1 MIGAGGLAAAF
12 GGRARADLAVPRERL
27 GQPPREVRA
36 PAAAL
41 AGRLRRRRVWIALEG
56 ARIGGVAS
64 ARPLAGPAAW
74 EIDTLLGGGG
84 EGALRGLLARAADG
98 ARRARATHLLLR
110 LRAAD
115 PAVAEAV
122 RAGFAP
128 ALAER
133 LWRAPR
139 LAAAPAHVPGV
150 AVREASAADAHDLY
164 RLHGRALP
172 VEARRAIAMTLDEWL
187 ATREVRWLGR
197 RRVSLLAAAED
208 GSPAGA
214 ARIALAG
221 GRARLEIVAAPE
233 DGGAARAL
241 LAAAAP
247 LCAGARDVLALA
259 PEGVG
264 GEALRAAGFAP
275 DEGYALLARRLPRPA
290 EDEQPAAAPA
300 AAALSG
306 GWR

>member
-1 MIGAGGLAAAF
+1 MIGPAGLMAAF
-12 GGRARADLAVPRERL
+12 GGSARADLAVPRERL
-27 GQPPREVRA
+27 GQPPRAVRA

-84 EGALRGLLARAADG
+84 EGAVRALLARTADG

-110 LRAAD
+110 LRAD
-115 PAVAEAV
+115 TPAVAEAV

-150 AVREASAADAHDLY
+150 AVREEAVGDAHGLH
-164 RLHGRALP
+164 RLHARALP
-172 VEARRAIAMTLDEWL
+172 QARRAFATTLDEWQ

-197 RRVSLLAAAED
+197 RSASLLAEADD
-208 GSPAGA
+208 GNLAGA
-214 ARIALAG
+214 ARVAVAG
-221 GRARLEIVAAPE
+221 GSARLEVVATAE
-233 DGGAARAL
+233 DGAAARAL

-259 PEGVG
+259 PEGVAG
-264 GEALRAAGFAP
+264 DALRDAGFAP
-275 DEGYALLARRLPRPA
+275 DERYALLARRLPRPA
-290 EDEQPAAAPA
+290 SDEQPAAARA
-300 AAALSG
+300 DVALSRG
-306 GWR
+306 